1 MTQQK
6 RTRPWKLVSVALF
19 ITGIGILNVFTGL
32 ASFILG
38 VGLMISGIAL
48 LVAKGFR

>member
-1 MTQQK
+1 MQQK

-19 ITGIGILNVFTGL
+19 ITGLGVLNVFTGI

-38 VGLMISGIAL
+38 ICLMTSGIAL

>member
-1 MTQQK
+1 MKQR
-6 RTRPWKLVSVALF
+6 RTGPWKLVSVALF
-19 ITGIGILNVFTGL
+19 ITGLGVLNVFTGN

-38 VGLMISGIAL
+38 VSLMTLGIVL